1 MQLSFVIPAM
11 NEADGIEKFYHGMFL
26 PEVERLGMSFE
37 VVFVDDGSQDNTL
50 SILQSLAEHDDRVKV
65 VSLSRNFGKEVALT
79 AGMREACG
87 EAVMTIDAD
96 GQQPPSII
104 PQFIDA
110 WKAGAEI
117 VIGVRGKFEK
127 HGLIAKIGSKIF
139 YKLLRLM
146 GGQSTVE
153 GSTDFRLV
161 DRAALNEYNK
171 MTEHG
176 RIARGLMDWM
186 GFKKAYIDYP
196 YGNRLA
202 GKPSYSLPR
211 LVGLAVD
218 SLVSMTTTPL
228 VLFGWLGLI
237 ITLLSGMLGLFVII
251 QQFIMHDPLGLN
263 WTGPTCLAIFIT
275 FLVGLLFIAQA
286 IVALYISHI
295 HAETQSRPLY
305 IINWKQSRNIKR
317 AAE

>member
-1 MQLSFVIPAM
+1 MDLSFVIPAM
-11 NEADGIEKFYHGMFL
+11 NEAAGLETFYHDMFL
-26 PEVERLGMSFE
+26 PEVEKLGISFE
-37 VVFVDDGSQDNTL
+37 VVFVNDGSHDGTL
-50 SILQSLAEHDDRVKV
+50 AIMQALAAADDRVKV

-79 AGMREACG
+79 AGMRTAIG
-87 EAVMTIDAD
+87 DAVLTIDAD

-104 PQFIDA
+104 PQFIEA
-110 WKAGAEI
+110 WHAGAEI
-117 VIGVRGKFEK
+117 VVGVRGKFEK
-127 HGLIAKIGSKIF
+127 HGLIAKMGSKVF

-161 DRAALNEYNK
+161 DRAVLDEYNK

-186 GFKKAYIDYP
+186 GFKKTYIDYP

-202 GKPSYSLPR
+202 GKPSYSLRR

-228 VLFGWLGLI
+228 VLFGWLGMI
-237 ITLLSGMLGLFVII
+237 VTLLSGMLGLFVII
-251 QQFIMHDPLGLN
+251 QQFIMKDPLHLN

-275 FLVGLLFIAQA
+275 FLVGLLFISQA

-305 IINWKQSRNIKR
+305 LIDWKQSRNV
-317 AAE
+317 AAQ

>member
-11 NEADGIEKFYHGMFL
+11 NEASGIETFYRQLLL
-26 PEVERLGMSFE
+26 PEIERLQMSFE
-37 VVFVDDGSQDNTL
+37 VVFVDDGSSDNTL
-50 SILQSLAEHDDRVKV
+50 KILQNLASEDHRVKV
-65 VSLSRNFGKEVALT
+65 LTLSRNFGKEVALT
-79 AGMREACG
+79 AGMREAHG
-87 EAVMTIDAD
+87 DAVLTIDAD
-96 GQQPPSII
+96 GQQPPAII
-104 PQFIDA
+104 PQFIEA
-110 WKAGAEI
+110 WKAGADI
-117 VIGVRGKFEK
+117 VVGVRGKFEK
-127 HGLIAKIGSKIF
+127 HGLIAKMGSKVF

-153 GSTDFRLV
+153 GSTDFRLI
-161 DRAALNEYNK
+161 DRAALDEYNK

-186 GFKKAYIDYP
+186 GFTKAYIDYP

-202 GKPSYSLPR
+202 GKPSYSFRR

-237 ITLLSGMLGLFVII
+237 ITLLSGMLGVFVII
-251 QQFIMHDPLGLN
+251 QQFILGDPLSLN

-275 FLVGLLFIAQA
+275 FLVGLLFISQA

-305 IINWKQSRNIKR
+305 LIDWKQSRNIR
-317 AAE
+317 